1 MSIERIEGESGLYEI
16 KKLKLM
22 YYACYGERY
31 SYIINLDTGKGISK
45 EINKWKKKEKG
56 N

>member
-1 MSIERIEGESGLYEI
+1 MSIEQIEGESGLYEI
-16 KKLKLM
+16 RKLKQL

-45 EINKWKKKEKG
+45 EINNERR
-56 N
+56 NRRN